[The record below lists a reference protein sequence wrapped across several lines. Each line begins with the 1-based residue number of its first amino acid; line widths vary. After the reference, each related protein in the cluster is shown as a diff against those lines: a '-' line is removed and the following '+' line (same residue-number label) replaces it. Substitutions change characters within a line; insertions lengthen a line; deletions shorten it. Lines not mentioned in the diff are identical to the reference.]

1 MNWRIASF
9 LDLNRVRTYRML
21 AVAIGRVNGRNGER
35 KNSFKSAERLA
46 DKKRIAHPIC
56 CLHAC
61 QRGNQMALSTIP
73 APLLFSVVIA
83 LVLATAGL
91 FRRSGLLLVLA
102 AVLVATAAGFAFSAM
117 ALA

>member
-1 MNWRIASF
+1 
-9 LDLNRVRTYRML
+9 
-21 AVAIGRVNGRNGER
+21 
-35 KNSFKSAERLA
+35 
-46 DKKRIAHPIC
+46 
-56 CLHAC
+56 
-61 QRGNQMALSTIP
+61 MALSTIP